1 MPMVLPNPKD
11 NSIDGSDS
19 EYMEDGDLFS
29 VVYEEEDDEIT
40 VPYATLGEPF
50 NYLHYVFGDF
60 RNKTCNRVTYICMF

>member
-29 VVYEEEDDEIT
+29 VVYEEAAVEDEDTT
-40 VPYATLGEPF
+40 VLYTTLGEP
-50 NYLHYVFGDF
+50 YTL
-60 RNKTCNRVTYICMF
+60 